1 MLPLETG
8 HMGEKSPLIV
18 GKLCNVVVV
27 NLGLNIQLVIESVI
41 RDSIE

>member
-1 MLPLETG
+1 MQN
-8 HMGEKSPLIV
+8 KKRIDPLIV

-27 NLGLNIQLVIESVI
+27 KLDLNFQLVIKSVI